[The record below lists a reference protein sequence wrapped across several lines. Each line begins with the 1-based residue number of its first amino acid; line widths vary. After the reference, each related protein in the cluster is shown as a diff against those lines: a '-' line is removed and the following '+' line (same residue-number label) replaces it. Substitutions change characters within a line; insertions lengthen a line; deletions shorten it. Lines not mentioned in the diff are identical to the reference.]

1 MERQL
6 EADHPQVATS
16 LNNLAGLYESQG
28 KYSEAEPLYLRSLE
42 ILMQKLGQDH
52 PNTQSVMSSLMMLK
66 LQISTGLDSATL
78 EQMIQNNPDEI
89 MQLLQ
94 KIMSD
99 G

>member
-1 MERQL
+1 LIKEKGR
-6 EADHPQVATS
+6 
-16 LNNLAGLYESQG
+16 
-28 KYSEAEPLYLRSLE
+28 YSDTEPMYLRSLE

-94 KIMSD
+94 K
-99 G
+99 